1 MKKTVRTAHI
11 GKEERK
17 LLGIIR
23 LSPGKFKGHIWIVIR
38 KARQNINLKYI
49 NVYMYKQWNN

>member
-23 LSPGKFKGHIWIVIR
+23 LSPGKFKGHI
-38 KARQNINLKYI
+38 
-49 NVYMYKQWNN
+49 